1 MNQVYYRVS
10 SSSSA
15 EGWEETLFTTKK
27 ISSKEDA
34 DKICAL
40 LKKDKHNKKEKS
52 FLNKYFGSSVVAL
65 ITGSN
70 RGLFEV
76 EKLFS
81 VTKYRVIVT
90 TKEHGTFAS
99 CLLDNY
105 HTAKQLKSLIVVPYR
120 TRWDWSSLEY
130 NFPKTSEQV
139 TDPFEKVE
147 LEEVALLEVK
157 EADSDN

>member
-1 MNQVYYRVS
+1 MNQVYYKVS

-15 EGWEETLFTTKK
+15 KGWEEASFTTKK
-27 ISSKEDA
+27 ISSKETA
-34 DKICAL
+34 DKIADL
-40 LKKDKHNKKEKS
+40 LKKDNLTKREKS

-105 HTAKQLKSLIVVPYR
+105 HAAKQLKSLIVIPYR
-120 TRWDWSSLEY
+120 TRGDWYSLEY
-130 NFPKTSEQV
+130 YFPKTSEQV

-147 LEEVALLEVK
+147 IEEVVLLEVK

>member
-1 MNQVYYRVS
+1 MNQVYYKVS

-15 EGWEETLFTTKK
+15 KGWEEASFTTKK
-27 ISSKEDA
+27 ISSKETA
-34 DKICAL
+34 DKIAAL
-40 LKKDKHNKKEKS
+40 LEKDDLTKKEKS

-76 EKLFS
+76 EKFFS

-90 TKEHGTFAS
+90 TKKGIFATRPLRLYYEAQQIVS
-99 CLLDNY
+99 SIVNQDIFFIATVDNY
-105 HTAKQLKSLIVVPYR
+105 FSNHIKEVQAYERI
-120 TRWDWSSLEY
+120 EI
-130 NFPKTSEQV
+130 
-139 TDPFEKVE
+139 
-147 LEEVALLEVK
+147 EEVAVSYVK